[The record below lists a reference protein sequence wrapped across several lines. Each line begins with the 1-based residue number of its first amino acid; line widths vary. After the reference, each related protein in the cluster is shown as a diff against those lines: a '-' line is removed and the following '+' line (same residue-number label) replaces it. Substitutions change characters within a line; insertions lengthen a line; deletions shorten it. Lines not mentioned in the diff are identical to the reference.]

1 MQPSPGTSLAGRYR
15 VSRRAW
21 DAPAGPVWLA
31 RDEVLEREVLI
42 QTFADERGGS
52 VARAVARTAQIAHPG
67 LAQIYDVCS
76 EPLGIVFENA
86 AGGRLVDRRALPL
99 HQAAAAALQLAM
111 ALSALHAHGVA
122 HGAVGPDTVLF
133 DEEGRPKLAGAGL
146 AVELEDG
153 DVTAPNAYRPDGD
166 ATPEERDRYGLAA
179 VAYRLFTGRDPTSDA
194 PPARAARKGVPPQV
208 DALLARGLAREA
220 AERPTLEDF
229 RRVLEPLASA
239 EQPER
244 APGFFRQEARWLVP
258 VLVLVGAAIAVA
270 IGVQQNVIELGG
282 GGEATP
288 EASPGATAFAVAAV
302 RDFDPEGN
310 PPSEHPEQA
319 QLAVD
324 GTDKGWTTVGY
335 ATADLG
341 RTKDGVGLVF
351 DLGQERAVG
360 RIEVGTAFPG
370 WRAEWR
376 VADADGEAADDFNPV
391 KSFIADGK
399 PVTIPAPG
407 RGRYWLLWI
416 TELVDNGS
424 EDRFHFQAQVGDV
437 AFFPR

>member
-1 MQPSPGTSLAGRYR
+1 MQPAPGTTLAGRYR
-15 VSRRAW
+15 VARRAW
-21 DAPAGPVWLA
+21 DSPAGPVWLA

-42 QTFADERGGS
+42 QTFSDESGGG

-99 HQAAAAALQLAM
+99 HHAAAAALQLAN

-146 AVELEDG
+146 AVELDDG
-153 DVTAPNAYRPDGD
+153 DARAPDAYRPDGD
-166 ATPEERDRYGLAA
+166 AAPEERDRYGLAA
-179 VAYRLFTGRDPTSDA
+179 VAYRLFTGRDPTPDA

-229 RRVLEPLASA
+229 RRVLEPFASA
-239 EQPER
+239 EPPER

-270 IGVQQNVIELGG
+270 IGVQSNVFKIG
-282 GGEATP
+282 GGEETP
-288 EASPGATAFAVAAV
+288 QPSPSVTTLAVADV
-302 RDFDPEGN
+302 RDFDPEGDGE
-310 PPSEHPEQA
+310 EHARDADQA
-319 QLAVD
+319 AD
-324 GTDKGWTTVGY
+324 GTDKGWFTVGY
-335 ATADLG
+335 KTANLG
-341 RTKDGVGLVF
+341 GLKKGVGLVF
-351 DLGQERAVG
+351 DLGAERAVA
-360 RIEVGTAFPG
+360 RIEVRTSLPG
-370 WRAEWR
+370 WVAEWR
-376 VADADGEAADDFNPV
+376 VADADGRAVADFTKVADFTAGASPV
-391 KSFIADGK
+391 LLPSSA
-399 PVTIPAPG
+399 

-416 TELVDNGS
+416 TRLVDNQSGS
-424 EDRFHFQAQVGDV
+424 RDVPFQAQVGEV
-437 AFFPR
+437 LFVPR